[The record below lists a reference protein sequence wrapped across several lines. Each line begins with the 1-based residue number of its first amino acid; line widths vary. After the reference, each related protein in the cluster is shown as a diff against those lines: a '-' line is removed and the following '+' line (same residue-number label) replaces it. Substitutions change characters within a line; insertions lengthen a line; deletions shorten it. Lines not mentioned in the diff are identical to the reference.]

1 MPGVRPGSEQ
11 EPGADEPGPAAAG
24 EPDPGPAE
32 AAAGPSE
39 APVEAAEEVPGETA
53 TAEGVPAEA
62 PAAAPP
68 GPADPAPLGV
78 GRTPTGV
85 PDVDARLDRLADA
98 DDLPV
103 SSHLEVYEDVHQG
116 LRDTLTAL
124 DRRPGPPAPPAA
136 PSP

>member
-1 MPGVRPGSEQ
+1 MPGVRPGPEQ
-11 EPGADEPGPAAAG
+11 EPGADEPVAAAAG

-32 AAAGPSE
+32 A
-39 APVEAAEEVPGETA
+39 PVEAAEEVPGE
-53 TAEGVPAEA
+53 A
-62 PAAAPP
+62 PGEAPP

-103 SSHLEVYEDVHQG
+103 SSHLEVYEDVHRG

-124 DRRPGPPAPPAA
+124 DRRPGPPAPPA